1 MARFDPNTYP
11 DRLDF
16 EAAARRI
23 RVDEFDRLF
32 GAAVAWL
39 EGRQRKLASQF
50 GPFGTVISTHSHRH
64 SPR

>member
-1 MARFDPNTYP
+1 MARFNPNTYP

-16 EAAARRI
+16 EANARRI

-32 GAAVAWL
+32 GAVVAWL

-50 GPFGTVISTHSHRH
+50 DAFATVIPTRSHRH